1 MHKVAIRELRNIQ
14 RYALNMR
21 YKCNDIQKFLHKYLN
36 NLLTSR
42 RFVCIMQHI
51 PQKQSTEVTIMKKII
66 ALALAMMMA
75 LCTLS
80 ALADEPIIVAT
91 NPEYPPFE
99 YVEGDATV
107 GYDIDMWDAIAK
119 KMGVEYVI
127 ESMDFDAVISSVAA
141 NPNTIGIS
149 GISITDE
156 RKLTVNFSEG
166 YINAGLVV
174 IVKAD
179 SGYTT
184 ADQLKGKLIGVQLG
198 TTSDFA
204 AEEITG
210 MENVAQYKTFLNAV
224 MDLQGNKL
232 DAVIIDKPVGQA
244 ILASLNDPSLV
255 MVDMGLQADWYGIE
269 VNKQNPEL
277 LEKINAAL
285 AELEAEGFFDT
296 LAVKYFS
303 SSEEAAE

>member
-1 MHKVAIRELRNIQ
+1 
-14 RYALNMR
+14 
-21 YKCNDIQKFLHKYLN
+21 
-36 NLLTSR
+36 
-42 RFVCIMQHI
+42 
-51 PQKQSTEVTIMKKII
+51 MKKII

-75 LCTLS
+75 LCTLT
-80 ALADEPIIVAT
+80 ALADEIIVAT

-99 YVEGDATV
+99 YVEGDETV
-107 GYDIDMWDAIAK
+107 GYDIDLWKAIAEK
-119 KMGVEYVI
+119 LGVAYEI
-127 ESMDFDAVISSVAA
+127 EAMDFDAVISSVAA
-141 NPNTIGIS
+141 NPNTVGIS

-179 SGYTT
+179 SGLET

-210 MENVAQYKTFLNAV
+210 LENVSQYKTFLNAV

-255 MVDMGLQADWYGIE
+255 IVDMGLQADWYGIE
-269 VNKQNPEL
+269 VNKNNPEL
-277 LEKINAAL
+277 LAKINAAL
-285 AELEAEGFFDT
+285 AELEAEGFFEQ

-303 SSEEAAE
+303 ASEEAAE

>member
-1 MHKVAIRELRNIQ
+1 
-14 RYALNMR
+14 
-21 YKCNDIQKFLHKYLN
+21 
-36 NLLTSR
+36 
-42 RFVCIMQHI
+42 
-51 PQKQSTEVTIMKKII
+51 MKKII

-75 LCTLS
+75 LCTLT
-80 ALADEPIIVAT
+80 ALADDTIIVAT

-99 YVEGDATV
+99 YVEGDETV
-107 GYDIDMWDAIAK
+107 GYDIDLWKAIAEK
-119 KMGVEYVI
+119 LGVAYEI
-127 ESMDFDAVISSVAA
+127 EAMDFDAVISAVAA

-179 SGYTT
+179 SGLET

-244 ILASLNDPSLV
+244 ILASLNDPNLV
-255 MVDMGLQADWYGIE
+255 IIDMGLQADWYGIE
-269 VNKQNPEL
+269 VNKNNPEL
-277 LEKINAAL
+277 LAKINAAL
-285 AELEAEGFFDT
+285 AELEAEGFFEQ